1 MADEDTTNTAVAEPG
16 SDDAAKAETDAQEI
30 VQAAIDKTQ
39 PAGEAD
45 TDVAPEDGK
54 KPDAADDKADT
65 KAEED
70 KTKGSDNAP
79 KPKEDTKAKDT
90 KPQPKDDDSDSLNLT
105 AQQLEAKKQF
115 GMSDEDVKAL
125 GADAGNILD
134 TMNVKLTTKMAEIG
148 RQQQKLSKADD
159 TELAKKDETTG
170 APEPS
175 AAVTDAK
182 EFTEGDMDLDDE
194 TQATPII
201 GKVNDLLRRLVAV
214 ETSGRERQE
223 QEHEATVDGYFSGLW
238 QTDDKGE
245 STSDHPQFG
254 NGRGSDFAEDSDEHK
269 ARIEL
274 VEQATA
280 IKLGHKAMDRTIS
293 VEQSLKDALSI
304 VARDQIQDIERQ
316 KIAAELKHRSKKGTR
331 RTTSR
336 VAQPT
341 AESTDADRLNIVRKA
356 MKDAGTLGETG

>member
-16 SDDAAKAETDAQEI
+16 SDEAVKAETDAQEI

-39 PAGEAD
+39 PAGPAD
-45 TDVAPEDGK
+45 TDVAPENDK
-54 KPDAADDKADT
+54 KPDAADDKADK

-70 KTKGSDNAP
+70 KTKGSDDDP
-79 KPKEDTKAKDT
+79 KPKAKQPDAKDT
-90 KPQPKDDDSDSLNLT
+90 KPQPKDDALDSLNLT

-159 TELAKKDETTG
+159 TELAKKDDTAG

-182 EFTEGDMDLDDE
+182 EFTEDDMDLDDE

-280 IKLGHKAMDRTIS
+280 IKLGHKAMGRTIS

-316 KIAAELKHRSKKGTR
+316 KIAAELAQRRKKGTR

-341 AESTDADRLNIVRKA
+341 GEATEQDRLDQVGGAIKKVFGA
-356 MKDAGTLGETG
+356 VG